1 MARKERQYEDDDGRT
16 IVNMNVEGMPW
27 YDRNM
32 RREQRKQQNL
42 ELKERI
48 ARGEA
53 LTTRETIRATFYALL
68 GGLTVFGVIAGGSVL
83 FIFILW
89 LLWK

>member
-1 MARKERQYEDDDGRT
+1 MARKPKQYEDDDGRT
-16 IVNMNVEGMPW
+16 IVDMNVEGMPW
-27 YDRNM
+27 YDARE
-32 RREQRKQQNL
+32 RREKRKQSRA
-42 ELKERI
+42 ELKEKI

-53 LTTRETIRATFYALL
+53 LTTRETFRYTFYAVLA
-68 GGLTVFGVIAGGSVL
+68 GLAAVGVIAGGVCL